1 MIKSTELLDNI
12 SKKNNLWNFK
22 YRPKTFDDLILH
34 PITKKKLS
42 NLAREPTNSIFIGN
56 SGSGKNITAKIL
68 AKNIIPEEYNSKI
81 ILNLNASDDRG
92 LNLINNVITPFVK
105 KQFKDYPYKLILINE
120 ANTITPKAQNQLVNL
135 IDSYKNCKFI
145 FIASKLSDISDNIQ
159 SRCSIL
165 YFPLLSSEQVRK
177 KLIEIKILEKIN
189 LSDECIDSL
198 INITQRDLRQAIN
211 FLQVVS
217 FLDSK
222 EINSNI
228 IYQLFDKPNVIM
240 IKNMLINLK
249 IKNKDKVLQI
259 INNFKSKG
267 YTPNDVLLAILNYI
281 IGFKNT
287 EFDEI
292 LSKDYLVAVYKIT
305 SDYYIRINQGVETWI
320 QVYGC
325 LSKLFLEN
333 FP

>member
-1 MIKSTELLDNI
+1 
-12 SKKNNLWNFK
+12 
-22 YRPKTFDDLILH
+22 
-34 PITKKKLS
+34 
-42 NLAREPTNSIFIGN
+42 
-56 SGSGKNITAKIL
+56 
-68 AKNIIPEEYNSKI
+68 
-81 ILNLNASDDRG
+81 
-92 LNLINNVITPFVK
+92 
-105 KQFKDYPYKLILINE
+105 
-120 ANTITPKAQNQLVNL
+120 
-135 IDSYKNCKFI
+135 
-145 FIASKLSDISDNIQ
+145 
-159 SRCSIL
+159 
-165 YFPLLSSEQVRK
+165 
-177 KLIEIKILEKIN
+177 
-189 LSDECIDSL
+189 
-198 INITQRDLRQAIN
+198 
-211 FLQVVS
+211 
-217 FLDSK
+217 
-222 EINSNI
+222 
-228 IYQLFDKPNVIM
+228 M